1 VALTASDLIYPN
13 GDLLPSMF
21 PDGDINTAVGVWL
34 ADAIGKTASES
45 AQRHWVYHRAYTVI
59 ANRIASTP
67 SNESSFDNHTVAWSD
82 NRVSAFEKKATKHLA
97 EYGRISGDDT
107 MSSTR
112 PASLRVY

>member
-1 VALTASDLIYPN
+1 MALSASDLIYPD
-13 GDLLPSMF
+13 GDLLPAMF
-21 PDGDINTAVGVWL
+21 PDGDINVAVGAWL
-34 ADAIGKTASES
+34 VDAIGKTSAEA
-45 AQRHWVYHRAYTVI
+45 AQRHWIYHRAYTAI

-82 NRVSAFEKKATKHLA
+82 NRVKAFEDKAARHLS
-97 EYGRISGDDT
+97 EYSRLSGDDT

>member
-1 VALTASDLIYPN
+1 MALIANDLIYPD
-13 GDLLPSMF
+13 GDLLPAMF
-21 PDGDINTAVGVWL
+21 PDGDINAAVGAWLAGAVAKTAVE
-34 ADAIGKTASES
+34 A

-59 ANRIASTP
+59 ASRIASTP

-82 NRVSAFEKKATKHLA
+82 NRVKAFEDKAAKHLA
-97 EYGRISGDDT
+97 EYSRLSGDDT

>member
-1 VALTASDLIYPN
+1 MALAASDLIYPD
-13 GDLLPSMF
+13 GDLLPAMF
-21 PDGDINTAVGVWL
+21 PDGDINVAVGAWL
-34 ADAIGKTASES
+34 VDAVSKTTVES

-82 NRVSAFEKKATKHLA
+82 NRVKAFEDKAAKHLA
-97 EYGRISGDDT
+97 EYSRLSGDDT